1 MKKLLFVAV
10 LGLGLT
16 FAACGGAASDA
27 AANADSLA
35 NATTDVIDSTANAAV
50 DSVNA
55 ATDSIKAGAE
65 NAVDS
70 VKAAAEEATK

>member
-10 LGLGLT
+10 LGLGLS
-16 FAACGGAASDA
+16 FAACGGAGSDA

-35 NATTDVIDSTANAAV
+35 NATTESLDSTADAAT

-55 ATDSIKAGAE
+55 TADSAKA
-65 NAVDS
+65 NVDAAADS
-70 VKAAAEEATK
+70 AKAAAEDATK